1 MESISALTHR
11 GGLFVISGPSGA
23 GKGTLLAGVL
33 AAVENSWVSVSATT
47 RAPRPGEVDGES
59 YFFMTREDFEGLIAN
74 DGLLEWADVYG
85 NLYGTPRKQV
95 VQRIAAGAQI
105 FLEIDVQGGLQVRD
119 RMPEVVLIF
128 VAPPSMEEL
137 ERRLVGRQTESQE
150 DIVRRLEAARGE
162 IEAASCYDYIVV
174 NDDLGR
180 ATTEILEIVKRHA
193 ESEE

>member
-1 MESISALTHR
+1 MTHR